1 MEFDYEELKDFCQ
14 GAAKALESR
23 LENKRSEME
32 EMEMMLMAVKQCS
45 ALVNE
50 NVRLKT
56 LVEELQTENEAINE
70 KIKAKDETIKQ
81 QKEEM
86 ASLKLMADES
96 KKMMSGLAK
105 KSDEVSFVDGMRLF
119 INQSKRKTVQKREI
133 VKQLVLEQV
142 TVAKVTL
149 PDDLRETLATFDDDL
164 LRPTNN
170 ITISGNATYVEN
182 QTNKKA

>member
-1 MEFDYEELKDFCQ
+1 MELDYEELKDFCQ

-32 EMEMMLMAVKQCS
+32 EMEMMQMAVKQCS

-81 QKEEM
+81 QKEDM
-86 ASLKLMADES
+86 ASLNLKLDES
-96 KKMMSGLAK
+96 SKMMARVAK
-105 KSDEVSFVDGMRLF
+105 KSDDVSLVSGLRIY
-119 INQSKRKTVQKREI
+119 INQSKTKTVHKREV
-133 VKQLVLEQV
+133 VKQLVLELVQ
-142 TVAKVTL
+142 TAKVIL
-149 PDDLRETLATFDDDL
+149 PDDLSETLATFDDDL
-164 LRPTNN
+164 LRPNTN
-170 ITISGNATYVEN
+170 ITVSGNATYVEN